1 MQELLESTSESHFF
15 LVGAVLLTYAIP
27 YNYCCLHGN
36 RLSHREAY
44 LMFQGAL

>member
-1 MQELLESTSESHFF
+1 MQEFFESTSKNRLF